1 MDHKTFKRFQH
12 VNTAANIAACGT
24 CIAVFG
30 LNPIAIGLSYIG
42 TDILFSMI
50 DAAIE
55 KGFLEKHLEPCD
67 VQENPGHGR
76 RGKPVLPAQNREIR
90 KGW

>member
-42 TDILFSMI
+42 TDILF
-50 DAAIE
+50 
-55 KGFLEKHLEPCD
+55 P
-67 VQENPGHGR
+67 
-76 RGKPVLPAQNREIR
+76 
-90 KGW
+90 